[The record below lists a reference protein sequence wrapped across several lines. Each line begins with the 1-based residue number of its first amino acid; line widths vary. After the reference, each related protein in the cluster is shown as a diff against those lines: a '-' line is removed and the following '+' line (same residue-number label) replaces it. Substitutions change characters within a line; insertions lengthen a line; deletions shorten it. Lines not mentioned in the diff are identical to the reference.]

1 MMVLWNGEIS
11 RPSADNITTVKEI
24 NSPFCH
30 AHQSGSQLCYVC
42 ITGVFCSCIY
52 VNCVSLMCMCWEG
65 EFVYILQQTN
75 MICMCVCVCV
85 CVFVNFCLYLFVLL
99 CVVLVCRGGLRV
111 SACLCVGWSHI
122 TRELACAH
130 SEGNL
135 HTVCTCLV
143 CMFVNWGRDTEVLFQ
158 HMKYER
164 AYQISRASYTKHHR
178 LFIQK

>member
-85 CVFVNFCLYLFVLL
+85 CVFLLTSVCICLCFCVLYLSVGGVACISVSL
-99 CVVLVCRGGLRV
+99 CGMESHYQRISLCTFRREFAYCVHLPRLYVRELRQRHRGLV
-111 SACLCVGWSHI
+111 SAHEIWESLSNQPG
-122 TRELACAH
+122 L
-130 SEGNL
+130 L
-135 HTVCTCLV
+135 HQT
-143 CMFVNWGRDTEVLFQ
+143 
-158 HMKYER
+158 
-164 AYQISRASYTKHHR
+164 S
-178 LFIQK
+178 